1 MAPPRRPIQVDP
13 FSNLLILVQNAIS
26 ARPIVT
32 PMRMALTFGI
42 FVTPLPL
49 NVKMLFF
56 LLDNLVTIEAVC
68 PHCKDTILPPS
79 RSCRSGMPT
88 YRRAH

>member
-26 ARPIVT
+26 ARP
-32 PMRMALTFGI
+32 MRMAITFGT
-42 FVTPLPL
+42 FFTPLLL